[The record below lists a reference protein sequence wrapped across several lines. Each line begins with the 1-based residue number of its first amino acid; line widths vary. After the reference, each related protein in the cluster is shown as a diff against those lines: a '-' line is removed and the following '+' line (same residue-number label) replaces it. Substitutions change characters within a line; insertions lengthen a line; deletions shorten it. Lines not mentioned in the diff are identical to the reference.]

1 MNLRQVTPITTN
13 MQKDPILPTKIK
25 TYRAKEDGKKKKKK
39 NKSHDMRLFEL
50 MDYRGNIY
58 LGFNDYIVTKL
69 ERHDKTRIWDIQS
82 RYLN

>member
-1 MNLRQVTPITTN
+1 
-13 MQKDPILPTKIK
+13 
-25 TYRAKEDGKKKKKK
+25 
-39 NKSHDMRLFEL
+39 MRLFEL